1 MRKKYILSFLFL
13 IIVLSPLSAQTYE
26 EIVDKALELTDKKD
40 FEAAEQTIKVALRK
54 EPGNPNNT
62 LLMVNL
68 GTIQRDLGKLEEA
81 LISYN
86 VAIEKYPNNV
96 FIRHNRASL
105 YCEMDR
111 FGDALTDYNTI
122 LLSDPLDIEALYS
135 RGLIYLSQKNLLSAE
150 EDFEKILEI
159 NPDNLRGKTGLAA
172 IMKRRSEWKEAEEVY
187 SYLIYKYDNIAD
199 LYLNRAEC
207 YMELNK
213 LGKAMDDVKKSIE
226 LGYDT
231 AEVYI
236 LKGKIRLA
244 QYEKQFAKEDFLKA
258 KEMGASADYIDE
270 LLSYCK

>member
-1 MRKKYILSFLFL
+1 MKKIYILFLSAFIFL
-13 IIVLSPLSAQTYE
+13 PLSLSSQTYA
-26 EIVDKALELTDKKD
+26 EIVIKALDLIDQKD
-40 FEAAEQTIKVALRK
+40 YIVAEEMLKMAMRK
-54 EPGNPNNT
+54 EPTNPNNVV
-62 LLMVNL
+62 LMVNL
-68 GTIQRDLGKLEEA
+68 GTIQRDLGKHEEA

-86 VAIEKYPNNV
+86 VAIEKYPNNT

-111 FGDALTDYNTI
+111 FDDALTDYNTI
-122 LLSDPLDIEALYS
+122 LLSNPLDLEALYS

-150 EDFEKILEI
+150 EDFDKILEV
-159 NPDNLRGKTGLAA
+159 NPDNLKGKTGLAA
-172 IMKRRSEWKEAEEVY
+172 IMKRRNEWKEAEEVY
-187 SYLIYKYDNIAD
+187 SYLIYKYDNVAD

-213 LGKAMDDVKKSIE
+213 LGKALDDVKKTIE
-226 LGYDT
+226 LGYET

-236 LKGKIRLA
+236 LKGKVRLA

-258 KEMGASADYIDE
+258 KEMGANAEYVDE

>member
-1 MRKKYILSFLFL
+1 MIKKNILLLLLS
-13 IIVLSPLSAQTYE
+13 IVILSPLSGQTYE
-26 EIVDKALELTDKKD
+26 EIVDKALELTENKD

-54 EPGNPNNT
+54 EPGNPNNI

-68 GTIQRDLGKLEEA
+68 GTIQRNLGKLEEA

-86 VAIEKYPNNV
+86 VAIEKYPNSA

-105 YCEMDR
+105 YCEMNR
-111 FGDALTDYNTI
+111 FEDALTDYNTM
-122 LLSDPLDIEALYS
+122 LLANSVDVEALHR
-135 RGLIYLSQKNLLSAE
+135 RGLIYLSQKNLLAAE
-150 EDFEKILEI
+150 EDFEKMLELDA
-159 NPDNLRGKTGLAA
+159 DNLIAKAGLAA

-187 SYLIYKYDNIAD
+187 SYLIYKYANVAD

-207 YMELNK
+207 YMELDK
-213 LGKAMDDVKKSIE
+213 LGKALDDVKKTIE

-244 QYEKQFAKEDFLKA
+244 QYDKQFAKEDFLKA
-258 KEMGASADYIDE
+258 KELGANAEYIEE